1 MSANWSADLHGMMGR
16 RRNEGWLERF
26 QSAFNSVEEALGH
39 AVDALND
46 AIDAARE
53 VRSNWYRLQEIWYEL
68 PTRHDIREIQE
79 SPEEIPERSE
89 SFDYEVTVTEID
101 QQGFFE
107 FPNPEPE

>member
-26 QSAFNSVEEALGH
+26 QSAFETVEDALGH

-46 AIDAARE
+46 AIEAARE
-53 VRSNWYRLQEIWYEL
+53 VRSNWYRLQDIWYEL
-68 PTRHDIREIQE
+68 PTARHEIME
-79 SPEEIPERSE
+79 SPEPEEIPERPE

-101 QQGFFE
+101 QEGFFD
-107 FPNPEPE
+107 PEPS